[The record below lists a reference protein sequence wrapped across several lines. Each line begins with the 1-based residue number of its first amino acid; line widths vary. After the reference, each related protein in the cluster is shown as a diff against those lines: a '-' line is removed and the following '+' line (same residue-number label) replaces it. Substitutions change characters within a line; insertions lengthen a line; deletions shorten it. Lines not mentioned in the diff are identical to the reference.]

1 MADQD
6 APLIILLGGASGVG
20 KTTLA
25 NALVQELGLA
35 HHVSTGFLREA
46 VRSVLPQA
54 QARVLEGHAFDA
66 WQLMDGAAPSDH
78 RALTG
83 TLAQA
88 RILEPAFQACIA
100 RSLREGVSL
109 VLEGSHILPGVVDS
123 APGVTLFCVLNVP
136 NRDLLM
142 RRARGNTHRR
152 RLLDEGQAASILE
165 LQEECLRLA
174 RTTGAPVIDST
185 KLDYALAQ
193 VRVLLDERR

>member
-46 VRSVLPQA
+46 VRSVLPKD

-66 WQLMDGAAPSDH
+66 WRLMEGTTPSQH
-78 RALTG
+78 RALQG

-88 RILEPAFQACIA
+88 RILQPAFEACIA

-109 VLEGSHILPGVVDS
+109 VLEGSHIVPGVVDS
-123 APGVTLFCVLNVP
+123 APGVSLFCVLNVP
-136 NRDLLM
+136 DRDLLM
-142 RRARGNTHRR
+142 HRARGNTHRR
-152 RLLDEGQAASILE
+152 RILDEGQAASILE
-165 LQEECLRLA
+165 LQEECLHLA
-174 RTTGAPVIDST
+174 RTNGAPVIDST
-185 KLDYALAQ
+185 ELDHALAL
-193 VRVLLDERR
+193 VRALLSEGR

>member
-1 MADQD
+1 MADRD

-46 VRSVLPQA
+46 VRSVLPDA

-66 WQLMDGAAPSDH
+66 WQLMDGAAPTDH
-78 RALTG
+78 RALHG
-83 TLAQA
+83 ALAQA
-88 RILEPAFQACIA
+88 RILQPAFQACIA

-109 VLEGSHILPGVVDS
+109 VLEGSHIIPGVVDS
-123 APGVTLFCVLNVP
+123 APGVSLFCVLNVP
-136 NRDLLM
+136 DRDLLM

-152 RLLDEGQAASILE
+152 RILDEGQAASILE
-165 LQEECLRLA
+165 LQEECLHLA

-185 KLDYALAQ
+185 DLRNALAQ
-193 VRVLLDERR
+193 VRSLLGVCG

>member
-1 MADQD
+1 MTERD

-46 VRSVLPQA
+46 VRSVLPA
-54 QARVLEGHAFDA
+54 AEARVLEGHAFDA
-66 WQLMDGAAPSDH
+66 WRLMDGAAPSDR
-78 RALTG
+78 RALQG

-88 RILEPAFQACIA
+88 RILQPAFEACIA

-109 VLEGSHILPGVVDS
+109 VLEGSHILPGVADA
-123 APGVTLFCVLNVP
+123 APGVSLFCVLDVP
-136 NRDLLM
+136 DRDLLM

-152 RLLDEGQAASILE
+152 RILDEGQAASILE
-165 LQEECLRLA
+165 LQEECLHLA
-174 RTTGAPVIDST
+174 RTSGAPVIDST
-185 KLDYALAQ
+185 QLDRALAQ
-193 VRVLLDERR
+193 VRTLLGEGL

>member
-46 VRSVLPQA
+46 VRSVLPED
-54 QARVLEGHAFDA
+54 QARVLNGHAFDA
-66 WQLMDGAAPSDH
+66 WQHMDEPAQADH
-78 RALTG
+78 RALQG

-88 RILEPAFQACIA
+88 RLLQPAFQACIA

-123 APGVTLFCVLNVP
+123 APGVSLFCVLNVP
-136 NRDLLM
+136 DRDLLM

-152 RLLDEGQAASILE
+152 RILDGGQAASILE
-165 LQEECLRLA
+165 LQDECLHLA
-174 RTTGAPVIDST
+174 RTHGAPVVDST
-185 KLDYALAQ
+185 ELPHALAQ
-193 VRVLLDERR
+193 VRALLNEGR

>member
-46 VRSVLPQA
+46 VRSVLPKA

-66 WQLMDGAAPSDH
+66 WQLMDGAAPTHH
-78 RALTG
+78 RALQG
-83 TLAQA
+83 ALAQA
-88 RILEPAFQACIA
+88 HILQPAFQACIA

-123 APGVTLFCVLNVP
+123 APGVSLFCVLNVP
-136 NRDLLM
+136 DRELLIH
-142 RRARGNTHRR
+142 RARGNTHRR

-165 LQEECLRLA
+165 LQDECLNLA
-174 RTTGAPVIDST
+174 RTNGAPVIDST
-185 KLDYALAQ
+185 QLDHALTQ
-193 VRVLLDERR
+193 VRALLGEGR

>member
-46 VRSVLPQA
+46 VRSVLPKD

-66 WQLMDGAAPSDH
+66 WRLMEGTTPSQH
-78 RALTG
+78 RALQG

-88 RILEPAFQACIA
+88 RILQPAFEACIA

-109 VLEGSHILPGVVDS
+109 VLEGSHILPGVLDS
-123 APGVTLFCVLNVP
+123 APGVSLFCVLNVP
-136 NRDLLM
+136 DRDLLVH
-142 RRARGNTHRR
+142 RARGNTHRR
-152 RLLDEGQAASILE
+152 RILDEGQAASILE
-165 LQEECLRLA
+165 LQEECLHLA

-185 KLDYALAQ
+185 ELDHALAL
-193 VRVLLDERR
+193 VRALLSEGR